1 MLKSPLFK
9 PSLLFWIVFLSIH
22 KVMGDFKIKIK
33 VETKSAIRIIFKQLY
48 IHLKRQTFD
57 VEVEENIQ
65 PK

>member
-1 MLKSPLFK
+1 
-9 PSLLFWIVFLSIH
+9 
-22 KVMGDFKIKIK
+22 MGDFKIKIK